1 MKPRTYLAG
10 VVALCATILIS
21 AGLLAQENPYGEM
34 SPEQQ
39 AMMKAWMEYGT
50 PGEQHTQ
57 LANRVGE
64 WTIEGKM
71 WHAPDSEPEP
81 FTGTST
87 IKSIMGGR
95 FFIEKIEAPAMPGM
109 PPFEGRSVFGYDN
122 LTQTYFSIWFDNM
135 ATGVARYEGTPSGD
149 GKTIHYTVDAPD
161 PVLGKYKK
169 VRATDTMLN
178 KNESTFTMY
187 NITADGD
194 EFKAMEIH
202 VTRKGTSPTTKPKK
216 KKGY

>member
-1 MKPRTYLAG
+1 MRPRTYLAG
-10 VVALCATILIS
+10 VVVLCATILIS
-21 AGLLAQENPYGEM
+21 AGLLAQESPYGEM

-39 AMMKAWMEYGT
+39 AMMKAWKEYGT
-50 PGEQHTQ
+50 PGEQHAQ

-71 WHAPDSEPEP
+71 WHGPDSAAEP
-81 FTGTST
+81 FTGTSK

-95 FFIEKIEAPAMPGM
+95 FFIEKIEAPSMMGM

-122 LTQTYFSIWFDNM
+122 LTQTYFTIWFDNM

-169 VRATDTMLN
+169 IRATDTMLN
-178 KNESTFTMY
+178 KNESIFTLY
-187 NITADGD
+187 DITADGD
-194 EFKAMEIH
+194 EFKSMEIH

-216 KKGY
+216 RKGY